1 MADIT
6 IIYPDLND
14 GSLLA
19 VRRPGVLM
27 TRSHDGG
34 YVPTLKHDGQFK
46 YQCHDSILVSQ

>member
-27 TRSHDGG
+27 ARSHDKG
-34 YVPTLKHDGQFK
+34 YVPTLKRDGQLK
-46 YQCHDSILVSQ
+46 DQYHDSILVSQ

>member
-19 VRRPGVLM
+19 IHRPGVLM

-34 YVPTLKHDGQFK
+34 YVPTLKRDGQFK

>member
-1 MADIT
+1 MADII

-14 GSLLA
+14 GILLA

-27 TRSHDGG
+27 AGRHERG
-34 YVPTLKHDGQFK
+34 YVPAFKRDGQFK

>member
-1 MADIT
+1 MDDIT

-14 GSLLA
+14 GSLMV

-27 TRSHDGG
+27 TGSHDGG

-46 YQCHDSILVSQ
+46 Y